1 MYNKAINILKML
13 NKYGFE
19 GYIVGGYPRD
29 KYLGIESNDIDIC
42 TNARVEDLENIFKI
56 DKEYKEYGNVVVDGI
71 QITTYRKDTYLK
83 NRNDVIIEYV
93 DSLKEDLNRRDF
105 IMNTL
110 CIDINGNYVDLM
122 GAKEDIDN
130 KIIRMVGST
139 DRLKED
145 PLRILRAL
153 RFKSELKFNLDDE
166 LESAIIK
173 YSYLV
178 NDLSHCKYESELK
191 RIDKELIDKY
201 LR

>member
-1 MYNKAINILKML
+1 ML

-56 DKEYKEYGNVVVDGI
+56 DKEYKEYGNVVVDDI

-153 RFKSELKFNLDDE
+153 RFKSELKFNLDDK

-178 NDLSHCKYESELK
+178 NDLSHSKYESELK